1 VGKGEGVDSLADCG
15 EAVAAGGGEVFEEVE
30 RGQRIGFA
38 GGDFG
43 GRGVVEE
50 FNQED
55 DEAANERGVGIGVK
69 VEAAFA
75 ESGGEPDG
83 GNTAKDA
90 VGIRAGL
97 GRERRVAAGSVDD
110 ESETLLK
117 VVDGGEVFEQGLKFG
132 GEGHGRRNWAG
143 EAGPASAGEERKASG
158 GVWEFFGAVKIA
170 AELAELL
177 LEWRGRLCRE
187 IF

>member
-1 VGKGEGVDSLADCG
+1 MGKGEGLDALADGG

-38 GGDFG
+38 RGDFG

-50 FNQED
+50 LNQKD
-55 DEAANERGVGIGVK
+55 HKAAHERGIGIGVK
-69 VEAAFA
+69 VEAALS

-83 GNTAKDA
+83 GDATEDA

-97 GRERRVAAGSVDD
+97 GRERRVAAGPVDD
-110 ESETLLK
+110 EGETLLE

-132 GEGHGRRNWAG
+132 GEVHDRRNWAG
-143 EAGPASAGEERKASG
+143 EVSPASAG
-158 GVWEFFGAVKIA
+158 
-170 AELAELL
+170 AE
-177 LEWRGRLCRE
+177 
-187 IF
+187 